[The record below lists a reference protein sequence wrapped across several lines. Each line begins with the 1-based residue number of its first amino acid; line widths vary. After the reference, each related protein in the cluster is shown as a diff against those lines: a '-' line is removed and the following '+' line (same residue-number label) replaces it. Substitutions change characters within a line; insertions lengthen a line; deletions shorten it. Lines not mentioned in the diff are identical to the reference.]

1 MFGPVGTLRRTYYY
15 SKETRHGHYPLDER
29 LGLVGRYTSALVE
42 EMVRAAA
49 GKPYKEAASE
59 LSRTH
64 HFNASPDTLQ
74 DIVEKM
80 RAEATKFTWLSDLG
94 PKEDAKRIMDTV
106 YVLVD
111 GTDLPFRRSS
121 LKGAKGMFPLRT
133 LEKSGR
139 LDEFFNWRLRNLKQV
154 ICTKSA

>member
-1 MFGPVGTLRRTYYY
+1 MFGPVGTLQRTYYY
-15 SKETRHGHYPLDER
+15 SKEARHGHYPLDER
-29 LGLVGRYTSALVE
+29 LGLVGRYTPALVE

-64 HFNASPDTLQ
+64 HFDVSPDTLQ

-94 PKEDAKRIMDTV
+94 PKEDAKRIMDIV

-111 GTDLPFRRSS
+111 GTGLPFRRWS
-121 LKGAKGMFPLRT
+121 LRGAKGMIPLRT